1 MENAQALVETAQVM
15 GEELPHYR
23 VGEGAVFVHQG
34 LSGMGFLFVLI
45 GLVCMAGSTLYFYMA
60 AMKKTGDAQFFE
72 GLTMMIT
79 GIATVA
85 YLTMFSGVGR
95 IYIHD
100 RKLFYA
106 RYIDWILTTPLMI
119 WDILAIAGASSSEI
133 MLTCGIDMLMIGF
146 GVVGAATPGYKKW
159 IFWVIACMCFMHV
172 VGVLMKYM
180 SSEKYGPAAKKLYG
194 QVAWLTIVLWTF
206 YPIVWVLAE
215 GGHMVSCTIEAGL
228 YMVLDVLS
236 KCMFGFVIVGARG
249 ALDNVMEKA
258 QGDSINQAA

>member
-1 MENAQALVETAQVM
+1 MEDVAQVM
-15 GEELPHYR
+15 QEELVAHGR
-23 VGEGAVFVHQG
+23 VGEGMKFVHQG
-34 LSGMGFLFVLI
+34 LSGTGYLFVLI
-45 GLVCMAGSTLYFYMA
+45 GLVCMAGSTAYFYMC
-60 AMKKTGDAQFFE
+60 AMKKSGDAQFFE

-95 IYIHD
+95 IYVHD
-100 RKLFYA
+100 RKFFYA

-119 WDILAIAGASSSEI
+119 WDILAIAGASNSEI

-146 GVVGAATPGYKKW
+146 GVVGGATPGYKKW
-159 IFWVIACMCFMHV
+159 IFWVIACLCFMHV

-180 SSEKYGPAAKKLYG
+180 SSEKYGAAAKKLYG

-206 YPIVWVLAE
+206 YPIAWVLAE
-215 GGHMVSCTIEAGL
+215 GGHMVSCTAEAGI

-236 KCMFGFVIVGARG
+236 KCMFGFVIVSARG
-249 ALDNVMEKA
+249 ALDSISNEKA
-258 QGDSINQAA
+258 GYNSVA

>member
-1 MENAQALVETAQVM
+1 MENAQEVIA
-15 GEELPHYR
+15 EELAHGR
-23 VGEGAVFVHQG
+23 VGEGMKFVHQG
-34 LSGMGFLFVLI
+34 LSGTGYLFVLI
-45 GLVCMAGSTLYFYMA
+45 GLVCMAGSTFYFYCA
-60 AMKKTGDAQFFE
+60 AMKKSGDAQFFE

-100 RKLFYA
+100 RKFFYA

-119 WDILAIAGASSSEI
+119 WDILALAGASSSEI

-146 GVVGAATPGYKKW
+146 GVVGGATPGYKKW
-159 IFWVIACMCFMHV
+159 IFWVIACCCFMHV
-172 VGVLMKYM
+172 VGVLMKYLP
-180 SSEKYGPAAKKLYG
+180 SEKHGPAARKLYG
-194 QVAWLTIVLWTF
+194 QVAWLTIILWTF

-215 GGHMVSCTIEAGL
+215 GGHIVNCTTEAGL

-236 KCMFGFVIVGARG
+236 KCMFGFVIVGSRS
-249 ALDNVMEKA
+249 ALDAVSMKA
-258 QGDSINQAA
+258 ESAEVTGLMSA